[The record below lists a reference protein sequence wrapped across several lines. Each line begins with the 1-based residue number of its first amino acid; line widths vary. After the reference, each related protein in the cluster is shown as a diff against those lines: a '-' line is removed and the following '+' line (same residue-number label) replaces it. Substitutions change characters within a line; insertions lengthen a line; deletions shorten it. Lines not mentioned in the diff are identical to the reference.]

1 MSFYY
6 VNKMENIIANEY
18 GKIIQK
24 VNDERYG
31 VNLTISTIR
40 TNENECKQCLAIF
53 MNEDSLKDMLPCKK
67 DYNNSSNELNNLTY
81 CNNFNRCPNNS
92 ECRQPTLKT
101 RQEIDLLRGVIRKNN
116 NIEFNKNA
124 VCNNRCQTTVS
135 NVDLK
140 NSINFKSSTEIL
152 PTNEVERNKI
162 LEQLVTECENKMKD
176 SFGEEYNQ
184 TTENREKI
192 LNLVKSINIEEVF
205 NDVKIVNTVQSFNVT
220 GAGNISNVKMSIL
233 LNVLYD
239 SVHNSNVQNKFLF
252 DLANEMIE
260 DVKNTV
266 RKETVT
272 EFTNAFQELKKEFII
287 LGVFIALSILLI
299 IIFIIRKAM
308 RG

>member
-1 MSFYY
+1 
-6 VNKMENIIANEY
+6 
-18 GKIIQK
+18 
-24 VNDERYG
+24 
-31 VNLTISTIR
+31 
-40 TNENECKQCLAIF
+40 
-53 MNEDSLKDMLPCKK
+53 
-67 DYNNSSNELNNLTY
+67 
-81 CNNFNRCPNNS
+81 
-92 ECRQPTLKT
+92 
-101 RQEIDLLRGVIRKNN
+101 
-116 NIEFNKNA
+116 